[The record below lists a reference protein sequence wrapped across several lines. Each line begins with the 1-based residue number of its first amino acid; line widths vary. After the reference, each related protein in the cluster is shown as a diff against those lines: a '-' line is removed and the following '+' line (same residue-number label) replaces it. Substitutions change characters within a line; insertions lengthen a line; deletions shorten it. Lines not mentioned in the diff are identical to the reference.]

1 MKTLIEDFD
10 TKFYICVSCD
20 KHYEPDKAKLITN
33 SEIKPG
39 SYLGERLMERDWVK
53 AYCCLRNFAGAYHGY
68 EFESLT
74 IRFANR
80 GVPP

>member
-33 SEIKPG
+33 S
-39 SYLGERLMERDWVK
+39 
-53 AYCCLRNFAGAYHGY
+53 
-68 EFESLT
+68 
-74 IRFANR
+74 
-80 GVPP
+80 